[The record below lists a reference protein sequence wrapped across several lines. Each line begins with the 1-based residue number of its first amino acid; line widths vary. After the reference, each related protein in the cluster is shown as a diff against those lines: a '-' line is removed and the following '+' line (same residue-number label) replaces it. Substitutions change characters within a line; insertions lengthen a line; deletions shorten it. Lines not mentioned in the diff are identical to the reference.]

1 MPKGLIYFTLGA
13 FILISGIA
21 LILLW
26 WPQVINLFKGIVGMI
41 LALVGL
47 IILYVAKR

>member
-1 MPKGLIYFTLGA
+1 MPKGLIYFTLGTL
-13 FILISGIA
+13 ILISGIA

-26 WPQVINLFKGIVGMI
+26 WPQVVALFKGGIGIM

-47 IILYVAKR
+47 VIMYTVRR